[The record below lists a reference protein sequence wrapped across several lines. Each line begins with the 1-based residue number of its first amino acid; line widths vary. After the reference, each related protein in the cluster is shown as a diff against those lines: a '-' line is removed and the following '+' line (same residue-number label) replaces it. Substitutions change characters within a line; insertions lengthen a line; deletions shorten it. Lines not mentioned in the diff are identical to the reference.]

1 MATKNDN
8 STNGNEF
15 STWVT
20 VSHRGQIAIPIS
32 IRKKLKIG
40 EGDRLLVIIRK
51 DKDGVNLI
59 KSEALSEVF
68 EKFTK

>member
-1 MATKNDN
+1 MKSKTDN
-8 STNGNEF
+8 STNSNEF

-32 IRKKLKIG
+32 IRKKLKIEVG
-40 EGDRLLVIIRK
+40 NRLLVVVRK
-51 DKDGVNLI
+51 GGDGVNLI

>member
-1 MATKNDN
+1 MKTKTDN
-8 STNGNEF
+8 STNSNEF

-20 VSHRGQIAIPIS
+20 VSHKGQIAIPIS
-32 IRKKLKIG
+32 IRKKLKIEVG
-40 EGDRLLVIIRK
+40 NRLLVVVRK
-51 DKDGVNLI
+51 GEDGVNLI

>member
-1 MATKNDN
+1 MKTKTDN
-8 STNGNEF
+8 SNNSNEF

-20 VSHRGQIAIPIS
+20 VSHRGQIAIPIN
-32 IRKKLKIG
+32 IRKKLKIEVG
-40 EGDRLLVIIRK
+40 NRLLVVIRNG
-51 DKDGVNLI
+51 KDGINLI